1 MIAAQRNSRM
11 PGVGPLWHQHFLAI
25 LPQVRKQAYFAFR
38 RTGHEAK
45 EELVA
50 EVIANV
56 YCAIARLAERNKL
69 DTAYPT
75 TLAHYAIRHVRCG
88 RLIAAKS
95 NREDVSSRR
104 AQLASRIVLDR
115 LDQFD
120 SAKGVWREILV
131 EDRQA
136 GPADTAAARIDVS
149 AWLMSLTHRH
159 RTVAIALARGE
170 ATAAVAEMC
179 GMTPGRVSQL
189 RKELRQSWNLFQRT
203 GTA

>member
-1 MIAAQRNSRM
+1 MIAAQRNSRA
-11 PGVGPLWHQHFLAI
+11 PDVRPLWHQHFLAI

-38 RTGHEAK
+38 RTRLEAK

-75 TLAHYAIRHVRCG
+75 TLAHYAIRQVRCG
-88 RLIAAKS
+88 RLIATKS
-95 NREDVSSRR
+95 NSDDVSSRR
-104 AQLASRIVLDR
+104 AQLANRIVLDR
-115 LDQFD
+115 LDRFD
-120 SAKGVWREILV
+120 SATGVWREQLV

-170 ATAAVAEMC
+170 ATAAVAEIC
-179 GMTPGRVSQL
+179 AITPGRVSQL
-189 RKELRQSWNLFQRT
+189 RNELRQSWNLFQRT
-203 GTA
+203 ATA